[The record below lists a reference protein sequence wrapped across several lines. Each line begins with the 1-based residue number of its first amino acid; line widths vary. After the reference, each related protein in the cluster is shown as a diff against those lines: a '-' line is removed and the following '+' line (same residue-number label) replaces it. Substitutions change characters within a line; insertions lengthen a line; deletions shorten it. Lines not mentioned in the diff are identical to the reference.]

1 MCDCVARV
9 NKELAK
15 HFAELDLF
23 LIGPQVPLIAAM
35 IRPNKVYK
43 SGLIKQQKA
52 RPIHIVPNYCPFCGE
67 HIPEHVAKSDG
78 LETRKE

>member
-23 LIGPQVPLIAAM
+23 LIGPQVPLIAATV
-35 IRPNKVYK
+35 RPNRVMRD
-43 SGLIKQQKA
+43 GAIKAMK
-52 RPIHIVPNYCPFCGE
+52 RKPTHIIPNYCPFCGE
-67 HIPEHVAKSDG
+67 RIPEDVAKDNG
-78 LETRKE
+78 LSNPA